1 MGVGKVAASGSSRG
15 EERVVEG
22 VVEGGERHDAG
33 RAVQESG
40 VKEVAEVVPRTRR
53 RAAAAKAAVAGDSEE
68 RVMLDKGVLKEGTSV
83 AVVDAS
89 SSEKLPAPAA
99 SKTKKTVK
107 KSTKKNDGAVQYE
120 DGLGALHEAMRL
132 SGGIHFDDDP
142 TAVIKAE
149 ALEDRKV
156 RMMAQ
161 SQTKRKRGR
170 PRKTDTVSAAGRKR
184 VTRAHVC
191 DTQDDEGDTQE
202 ASASMGET
210 DGGKRKSSRKSVLS
224 KALVKL
230 EDAPA
235 AGGENSNGEED
246 GKAVP
251 KKPVINNL
259 ADKTLDAE
267 NWTLK
272 DIVKWGNARE
282 RKLAKEQAKTQQKT
296 YVRPLVQ
303 PVQETEP
310 PLLHPKVHVKDGKI
324 VVDQTSLTVAAQQK
338 EEYTKIVTEDSHSIN
353 SMSYVNRLSN
363 DRWSIEDTELFFRV
377 CVSFHV
383 ITFADNYM
391 CSC

>member
-1 MGVGKVAASGSSRG
+1 MGGLPRVGSQGGGVVTPEGDSTKHGAV
-15 EERVVEG
+15 EESVRMKNDVVET
-22 VVEGGERHDAG
+22 
-33 RAVQESG
+33 
-40 VKEVAEVVPRTRR
+40 VPRTRR
-53 RAAAAKAAVAGDSEE
+53 RAAGVKVDV
-68 RVMLDKGVLKEGTSV
+68 VMEKSCVGGVDV
-83 AVVDAS
+83 S
-89 SSEKLPAPAA
+89 SSTKKLPAAPVAA
-99 SKTKKTVK
+99 SKAKKTVK
-107 KSTKKNDGAVQYE
+107 KNTKKSDAVRYE
-120 DGLGALHEAMRL
+120 DGLGALHAAMRL
-132 SGGIHFDDDP
+132 SGSIHFDDDP

-170 PRKTDTVSAAGRKR
+170 PRKVDTVSTAGRKR
-184 VTRAHVC
+184 VTRSRVC
-191 DTQDDEGDTQE
+191 DTTQDDEGDAQE
-202 ASASMGET
+202 ASGSLEENNT
-210 DGGKRKSSRKSVLS
+210 DGGKRKSTRKSVLS
-224 KALVKL
+224 KALVKV
-230 EDAPA
+230 EDARA
-235 AGGENSNGEED
+235 AGEENSNGEED
-246 GKAVP
+246 AIP

-267 NWTLK
+267 NWSLK

-296 YVRPLVQ
+296 YVRPPVQ
-303 PVQETEP
+303 PVQEAEP

-377 CVSFHV
+377 CVSCDSF
-383 ITFADNYM
+383 
-391 CSC
+391 

>member
-1 MGVGKVAASGSSRG
+1 VGGLPRVGSQGGGVVSPEG
-15 EERVVEG
+15 ESTKHGAVEESVGMKKDVVET
-22 VVEGGERHDAG
+22 
-33 RAVQESG
+33 
-40 VKEVAEVVPRTRR
+40 VPRTRR
-53 RAAAAKAAVAGDSEE
+53 RAAVVKVDEDVVMEKS
-68 RVMLDKGVLKEGTSV
+68 RVG
-83 AVVDAS
+83 VVDVS
-89 SSEKLPAPAA
+89 SSTKKLPAAPVAA
-99 SKTKKTVK
+99 SKAKKTGKKNTKK
-107 KSTKKNDGAVQYE
+107 SDAVRYE

-132 SGGIHFDDDP
+132 SGSIHFDDDP

-170 PRKTDTVSAAGRKR
+170 PRKVDTESIAGRKR
-184 VTRAHVC
+184 VTRSRVC
-191 DTQDDEGDTQE
+191 DTTQDDEGDAQE
-202 ASASMGET
+202 ASGSLGENT
-210 DGGKRKSSRKSVLS
+210 DGGKRKSTRKSVLS
-224 KALVKL
+224 KALVKV
-230 EDAPA
+230 EDARA
-235 AGGENSNGEED
+235 AGGENSNDEED
-246 GKAVP
+246 GIP

-267 NWTLK
+267 NWSLK

-296 YVRPLVQ
+296 YVRPPVQ
-303 PVQETEP
+303 PVQEAEP

-338 EEYTKIVTEDSHSIN
+338 EEYTKIVTEDSHTIN

-377 CVSFHV
+377 CVSCDSF
-383 ITFADNYM
+383 
-391 CSC
+391 